1 MARKK
6 IALIGAG
13 QIGGTLAL
21 LAATKELGDVILFDV
36 VDGVPQG
43 KALDL
48 SQSAPV
54 EGFNASLKG
63 TSEYKDIAGA
73 DVVIV
78 TAGVPRKP
86 GMSRDD
92 LLEINLKVMEQVGA
106 GIAKYAKDAF
116 VICITNPLDAMV
128 WALQKFSGLPT
139 NRVVGMAGVLD
150 SARFRYF
157 IADELKVSVEDVTAF
172 VLGGHGDTMV
182 PLPRYSTVAGIPLTD
197 LVKLGWLSKDK
208 LEQIV
213 QRTRDGG
220 AEIVGLLKTGSA
232 FYAPAASAI
241 EMAESYLKDKKRIL
255 PCAAFLTGQF
265 GIKDTYVG
273 VPVVIGAGGAEKIVE
288 ISLSSTSRS
297 PPSPALSTPARRSRP
312 NWRDGP
318 GTFHARPSPSRHR
331 SRYPGRDCRRSG
343 GGGRLCVFAAR
354 TRRVRSYQA
363 L

>member
-13 QIGGTLAL
+13 QIGGTLAHL
-21 LAATKELGDVILFDV
+21 VALKELGDVVLFDI

-48 SQSAPV
+48 SQSGPV
-54 EGFNASLKG
+54 EGFNSTIKG
-63 TSEYKDIAGA
+63 TSEYKDITGA

-106 GIAKYAKDAF
+106 GIAKYAPEAF

-128 WALQKFSGLPT
+128 WALQRFSGLPT

-150 SARFRYF
+150 SSRFRHF

-182 PLPRYSTVAGIPLTD
+182 PLARYSTVAGIPLTD
-197 LVKLGWLSKDK
+197 LVKIGWISKDK
-208 LEQIV
+208 LEQII

-232 FYAPAASAI
+232 FYAPATSAI
-241 EMAESYLKDKKRIL
+241 EMAESYLKDKKRVL
-255 PCAAFLTGQF
+255 PTAAYLKGEY
-265 GIKDTYVG
+265 GVKGTYVG

-288 ISLSSTSRS
+288 ISL
-297 PPSPALSTPARRSRP
+297 
-312 NWRDGP
+312 NGP
-318 GTFHARPSPSRHR
+318 EQKAFDKS
-331 SRYPGRDCRRSG
+331 
-343 GGGRLCVFAAR
+343 VAA
-354 TRRVRSYQA
+354 VEGLIA
-363 L
+363 ACKKIAPKLA

>member
-21 LAATKELGDVILFDV
+21 LSAQKELGDIVLFDV
-36 VDGVPQG
+36 VDGVGAG
-43 KALDL
+43 KALDIA
-48 SQSAPV
+48 QSAPTQ
-54 EGFNASLKG
+54 GFDVALKG
-63 TSEYKDIAGA
+63 TSAYEDIKGA

-139 NRVVGMAGVLD
+139 NKVIGMAGVLD
-150 SARFRYF
+150 SSRFVHF
-157 IADELKVSVEDVTAF
+157 IAEELGVSTEDVSAF

-182 PLPRYSTVAGIPLTD
+182 PLARYSTVAGIPLTD
-197 LVKLGWLSKDK
+197 IVKMGWMSKER
-208 LEQIV
+208 LEEII

-241 EMAESYLKDKKRIL
+241 AMAESYLKDKKRVL
-255 PCAAFLTGQF
+255 PAAAYLNGEYGVTG
-265 GIKDTYVG
+265 TYVG
-273 VPVVIGAGGAEKIVE
+273 VPVVIGAGGAEKVVE
-288 ISLSSTSRS
+288 ISLNSAEQKAFDKSVGAVEGLIEACKKIA
-297 PPSPALSTPARRSRP
+297 PKLA
-312 NWRDGP
+312 
-318 GTFHARPSPSRHR
+318 
-331 SRYPGRDCRRSG
+331 
-343 GGGRLCVFAAR
+343 
-354 TRRVRSYQA
+354 
-363 L
+363 